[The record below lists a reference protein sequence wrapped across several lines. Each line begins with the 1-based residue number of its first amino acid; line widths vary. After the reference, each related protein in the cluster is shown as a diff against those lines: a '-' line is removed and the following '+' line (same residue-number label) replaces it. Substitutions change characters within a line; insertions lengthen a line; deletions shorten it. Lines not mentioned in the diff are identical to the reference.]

1 MDSVN
6 IRLSILTETTVELLG
21 QLSGLEGASSIDET
35 GNNNFLAVFI
45 TVYILIY
52 FYKFA
57 EKLSRFFNKIYA
69 VPYFTVTI

>member
-6 IRLSILTETTVELLG
+6 IRLSILTETTVELLE

-45 TVYILIY
+45 TVYILIQ
-52 FYKFA
+52 
-57 EKLSRFFNKIYA
+57 EE
-69 VPYFTVTI
+69 